1 MRLARSASHALLTLV
16 TSVFDWRVGGLLV
29 VFVLL
34 LVAAAQAPLRYPIE
48 IGRPD
53 GPGSDQPLARGFH
66 AADDGPNGPFR
77 WSGDLSFVRLPGMG
91 QRALIVR
98 LSTLPI
104 TEEVARVGPQVI
116 EIASSGQP
124 LGTMPV
130 RLLGSEAA
138 WLVPPAPGGAGEH
151 VIELRSTTFVPEGDT
166 RRLGT
171 PVGAMVVTPVGLAL
185 PRGPEVVRWL
195 LAALVCWVALRHT
208 GLSPNAAALG
218 LALGI
223 AAVALASALDPPR
236 ASLGAAPTLTAA
248 LLGLGLVVAVRG
260 GLPTL
265 FRALQVP
272 PSARVICVLT
282 VLALLVFGFRYGGKI
297 YPGAMPGDIQFH
309 INRFEELVRGTL
321 FLDARNRGVSF
332 PYPPALYL
340 ILAPF
345 ALLGIAPR
353 ALLQVGG
360 AVADALSP
368 VAVYLLAVSAL
379 GGWRP
384 QRERAGLAAAAMY
397 GASGAGVLATWWNFS
412 THIFTQF
419 ALLILLCALVLLWR
433 QRAPLGWVSVG
444 VLFVAQCIVSLG
456 HFGFWINTALLGG
469 VVVLLLIWRGGNIA
483 RPPLRSLTAAVL
495 AAQLVCAAL
504 FYSAYADRFR
514 QQFEALAAG
523 TDAAAGSSAEAFAV
537 YWQTLLYAG
546 LHDHLGLFLAPLGLV
561 GVALLMARTPRP
573 ARGVPDLPL
582 ALMVGTLA
590 VVALFT
596 LLPLVSGA
604 NLATR
609 WLSFSAWVFAVGAA
623 VGAQHVWRLRRAGR
637 IALVTIAI
645 YVVWVAARLWLEAL
659 AWRVRPPEPF

>member
-1 MRLARSASHALLTLV
+1 V
-16 TSVFDWRVGGLLV
+16 
-29 VFVLL
+29 
-34 LVAAAQAPLRYPIE
+34 
-48 IGRPD
+48 
-53 GPGSDQPLARGFH
+53 
-66 AADDGPNGPFR
+66 
-77 WSGDLSFVRLPGMG
+77 
-91 QRALIVR
+91 
-98 LSTLPI
+98 
-104 TEEVARVGPQVI
+104 
-116 EIASSGQP
+116 
-124 LGTMPV
+124 GTM
-130 RLLGSEAA
+130 
-138 WLVPPAPGGAGEH
+138 
-151 VIELRSTTFVPEGDT
+151 VI
-166 RRLGT
+166 T
-171 PVGAMVVTPVGLAL
+171 PVGMAL

-195 LAALVCWVALRHT
+195 LTALVCWIALRHT
-208 GLSPNAAALG
+208 GLSPDAAALG
-218 LALGI
+218 LSLGI
-223 AAVALASALDPPR
+223 VAVALASALDPPR
-236 ASLGAAPTLTAA
+236 AALGAAPALTAA
-248 LLGLGLVVAVRG
+248 LLGLALVIAVRG

-265 FRALQVP
+265 FRAVQVP
-272 PSARVICVLT
+272 PSARVICVLS

-309 INRFEELVRGTL
+309 VNRFEELVRGTL

-345 ALLGIAPR
+345 TLLGIEPR
-353 ALLQVGG
+353 VLLQVGG

-368 VAVYLLAVSAL
+368 IAIYVIAVSVL

-384 QRERAGLAAAAMY
+384 QRERAGLTAAAVY

-433 QRAPLGWVSVG
+433 QRASLGWVSFG
-444 VLFVAQCIVSLG
+444 VLFVAQSVVSLG

-469 VVVLLLIWRGGNIA
+469 AVGLLLIGRGGNLA
-483 RPPLRSLTAAVL
+483 RPPLRSLTVAVL
-495 AAQLVCAAL
+495 SAQFVCAAL

-523 TDAAAGSSAEAFAV
+523 TDTAAGSSAESFAV

-546 LHDHLGLFLAPLGLV
+546 LHDHLGFFVAPLGLV
-561 GVALLMARTPRP
+561 GVALLAARTPHPSRCRP
-573 ARGVPDLPL
+573 ELPL
-582 ALMVGTLA
+582 LLMVGTLA

-609 WLSFSAWVFAVGAA
+609 WLSFSAWIFAVGGAI
-623 VGAQHVWRLRRAGR
+623 GAQRVWRLGRAGR
-637 IALVTIAI
+637 VALVAIAI
-645 YVVWVAARLWLEAL
+645 YVAWVAARLWLEAL